1 MTKIDHKCHYPF
13 NPSSIVTIL
22 LFKRDGLEY
31 IASDGE
37 ERCAWHFAKEIE
49 TTLRN
54 SKIIPDSYRQIL
66 LEEIKKAKRKRSS
79 I

>member
-1 MTKIDHKCHYPF
+1 MLKIDHKCHYPF

-22 LFKRDGLEY
+22 LFKEDGLEY
-31 IASDGE
+31 IAADGE

>member
-1 MTKIDHKCHYPF
+1 MKNIDHKCHYPL

-22 LFKRDGLEY
+22 LFKKDGLKY
-31 IASDGE
+31 IATDGE

-54 SKIIPDSYRQIL
+54 SKIIPDSYSQIL